1 MVEDL
6 SQSGPNDTHCEV
18 DYSTGAIKFGD
29 GKNGKIPTAG
39 NNIYATYSVK
49 RDGFITVSKAIK
61 DTTAKINKIEGT
73 KHTANVIRVMK
84 RSALSIRW
92 RRKMRNSGMTE

>member
-73 KHTANVIRVMK
+73 KHTANV
-84 RSALSIRW
+84 LY
-92 RRKMRNSGMTE
+92 EL